1 MRRKLACA
9 TVLLFLA
16 SSIANAQ
23 RKGAVD
29 WIFLVDTSKSMRGV
43 GGTPDIFNVV
53 KASIDTFVREAND
66 GDSVTVYTFDRD
78 VQMHSPPT
86 DISSATR
93 DDLQT
98 IVDGLKANGDRTH
111 LGLAIK
117 QGLERAASLKPDKT
131 RTRAIVLFTDG
142 KEDVRGIRDPVRI
155 ASNVDRVG
163 DSFVFFVSMG
173 GEHEHEAQLDEFAH
187 AAKNTTV
194 MRAPSV
200 KDIREVAEKI
210 RAKLPEPPPPKP
222 TRPPVTTP
230 EPPKKSNLR
239 WLILLP
245 ILAAIAF
252 FLWSRH
258 RKNNQ
263 LEGELE
269 ILQPRVDSAFVGLPR
284 LGASEVTLSSILPI
298 DALGGSDARLFV
310 RRREGNKSVWISAR
324 SGALRVNE
332 IETPESE
339 LFDADTIQLGDA
351 KLRFNRAGHERPQ
364 EDL

>member
-1 MRRKLACA
+1 MRRKLVGAA
-9 TVLLFLA
+9 VLLFLA
-16 SSIANAQ
+16 SVANAQ

-43 GGTPDIFNVV
+43 GGTRDIFDDV
-53 KASIDTFVREAND
+53 KASIGTFVREAND
-66 GDSVTVYTFDRD
+66 GDSVAVYTFDRD
-78 VQMHSPPT
+78 VQLH
-86 DISSATR
+86 SATNIGGAAR

-98 IVDGLKANGDRTH
+98 IVGGLKANGDRTH
-111 LGLAIK
+111 LGLAIR
-117 QGLERAASLKPDKT
+117 QGLERAASLRPDAT
-131 RTRAIVLFTDG
+131 RTRAVVLFTDG

-163 DSFVFFVSMG
+163 DSYVFFVSMG
-173 GEHEHEAQLDEFAH
+173 DEHEAQLDDFARV
-187 AAKNTTV
+187 AKNTTV
-194 MRAPSV
+194 MRAPSANA
-200 KDIREVAEKI
+200 IREVAEKI
-210 RAKLPEPPPPKP
+210 RSTLPADPPPPSP
-222 TRPPVTTP
+222 RPEPMPPVVEKT
-230 EPPKKSNLR
+230 SSLR

-245 ILAAIAF
+245 ILAAIGF
-252 FLWSRH
+252 FAWSQH

-269 ILQPRVDSAFVGLPR
+269 ILQPRIDSAFVGLPR
-284 LGASEVTLSSILPI
+284 LAASEVTLSSILPI

-310 RRREGNKSVWISAR
+310 RRHDGSKSVWISAR

-332 IETPESE
+332 VETPESE

>member
-1 MRRKLACA
+1 MRRKLLCA
-9 TVLLFLA
+9 AVGFFVA
-16 SSIANAQ
+16 AFAFAQ

-43 GGTPDIFNVV
+43 GGTRDIFDDV

-66 GDSVTVYTFDRD
+66 GDSVAVYTFDRD
-78 VQMHSPPT
+78 VQMHS
-86 DISSATR
+86 ATNIGGVAR

-98 IVDGLKANGDRTH
+98 IVGGLNANGDRTH
-111 LGLAIK
+111 LGLAIRR
-117 QGLERAASLKPDKT
+117 GLERAASLKPDKT
-131 RTRAIVLFTDG
+131 RTHAIVLFTDG
-142 KEDVRGIRDPVRI
+142 KEDVRGIRDPVAI

-163 DSFVFFVSMG
+163 DSYVFFVSMG
-173 GEHEHEAQLDEFAH
+173 DEHEAQLDAFAR
-187 AAKNTTV
+187 AAKNATV
-194 MRAPSV
+194 LRAPSV
-200 KDIREVAEKI
+200 SAIREVAEKI
-210 RAKLPEPPPPKP
+210 RAELPEPEPPPKPKP
-222 TRPPVTTP
+222 VEQPIPAP
-230 EPPKKSNLR
+230 EGHSLR

-245 ILAAIAF
+245 ILGLIAF
-252 FLWSRH
+252 VLYFRH

-284 LGASEVTLSSILPI
+284 LATNEVTLSSILPI

-310 RRREGNKSVWISAR
+310 RRRDGNKSVWISAR

>member
-1 MRRKLACA
+1 MRRKLVGAA
-9 TVLLFLA
+9 VFLLLA
-16 SSIANAQ
+16 SVANAQ

-43 GGTPDIFNVV
+43 GGTRDIFDDV

-66 GDSVTVYTFDRD
+66 GDSVAIYTFDRD
-78 VQMHSPPT
+78 AEMHSST
-86 DISSATR
+86 VIGGNAR

-98 IVDGLKANGDRTH
+98 IVGGLNANGDRTH

-117 QGLERAASLKPDKT
+117 QGLERAGSLKPDAK
-131 RTRAIVLFTDG
+131 RTHAVVLFTDG

-173 GEHEHEAQLDEFAH
+173 DEHEAQLDEFAR

-194 MRAPSV
+194 LRAPSV
-200 KDIREVAEKI
+200 SAIREVAEKI
-210 RAKLPEPPPPKP
+210 RATLPEPPPPPAPKRVLP
-222 TRPPVTTP
+222 PPVV
-230 EPPKKSNLR
+230 EQKSSYR

-252 FLWSRH
+252 FAWSRH
-258 RKNNQ
+258 RQNNQ

-284 LGASEVTLSSILPI
+284 LATSEVTLSSILPI

-310 RRREGNKSVWISAR
+310 RRRDGNKSVWISAR

-332 IETPESE
+332 VETPESE

>member
-1 MRRKLACA
+1 MRRKLVGAA
-9 TVLLFLA
+9 VFLLLA
-16 SSIANAQ
+16 SVANAQ

-43 GGTPDIFNVV
+43 GGTRDIFDDV

-66 GDSVTVYTFDRD
+66 GDSVAIYTFDREAE
-78 VQMHSPPT
+78 MHSST
-86 DISSATR
+86 VIGGNAR

-98 IVDGLKANGDRTH
+98 IVGGLNANGDRTH

-117 QGLERAASLKPDKT
+117 QGLERAGSLKPDAK
-131 RTRAIVLFTDG
+131 RTHAVVLFTDG

-173 GEHEHEAQLDEFAH
+173 DEHEAQLDEFAR

-194 MRAPSV
+194 LRAPSV
-200 KDIREVAEKI
+200 SAIREVAEKI
-210 RAKLPEPPPPKP
+210 RATLPEP
-222 TRPPVTTP
+222 RPPVTTTTAP
-230 EPPKKSNLR
+230 LPPPPPKSYR
-239 WLILLP
+239 WLLLLP

-252 FLWSRH
+252 FAWSRH
-258 RKNNQ
+258 RQNNQ

-284 LGASEVTLSSILPI
+284 LGTSEVTLSSILPI

-310 RRREGNKSVWISAR
+310 RRRDGNKSVWISAR

-332 IETPESE
+332 VETPESE